1 MRHLARTRAF
11 LLLLV
16 FLGMGTVAPVVDA
29 VAYHRSPSGERA
41 HIESRDNPACHFERC
56 AFPLV
61 QATSAGAPAAPA
73 AAPSIVPA
81 TGGTLLFLALGTPR
95 TLQLGALRSRAPPSP
110 LA

>member
-1 MRHLARTRAF
+1 MRHLAPARAL

-29 VAYHRSPSGERA
+29 VAFHRSQSSELA

-61 QATSAGAPAAPA
+61 QATSAGAPAAPPA
-73 AAPSIVPA
+73 VAPMVPT
-81 TGGTLLFLALGTPR
+81 TGGTLPFLSLSTPR
-95 TLQLGALRSRAPPSP
+95 TARPGTLRSRAPPSL

>member
-1 MRHLARTRAF
+1 MRHLARTRAL

-29 VAYHRSPSGERA
+29 VAYHRSSSSERA
-41 HIESRDNPACHFERC
+41 HVESRDNPACHFERC

-73 AAPSIVPA
+73 AAATVVPT
-81 TGGTLLFLALGTPR
+81 TGRTLLPPSLSTPR
-95 TLQLGALRSRAPPSP
+95 TARPGALRSRAPPSP

>member
-1 MRHLARTRAF
+1 MRHLARARAL

-29 VAYHRSPSGERA
+29 VAYHRSSSGELA

-61 QATSAGAPAAPA
+61 QATSAGAPAAPPA
-73 AAPSIVPA
+73 VAPAIP
-81 TGGTLLFLALGTPR
+81 TIGGAPLFLALAAPHTPR
-95 TLQLGALRSRAPPSP
+95 TGALRSRAPPSP

>member
-29 VAYHRSPSGERA
+29 VAYHRSSSGERA

-73 AAPSIVPA
+73 AAAPLVPT
-81 TGGTLLFLALGTPR
+81 TGSTLLLLSLSTPR
-95 TLQLGALRSRAPPSP
+95 TARQGALRSRAPPSP